1 MLYITSVDHM
11 FNQQFCLY
19 VLFYFILNFQNC
31 FSKGAFY
38 GYTQCDNFNV
48 EEDCNREGCIWCNYS
63 SPVCKEINSCYRDNV
78 TEFCRISLTDRWF
91 CNLTIV
97 TIGLLILFN
106 IYINNAIFKILQS
119 IFNIYLTASIFL
131 MIIMIPNLV
140 LLNYSITYF
149 YYYSFGNIGLLIL
162 VYCIHSFIN

>member
-1 MLYITSVDHM
+1 MLKKTAIE
-11 FNQQFCLY
+11 
-19 VLFYFILNFQNC
+19 
-31 FSKGAFY
+31 K
-38 GYTQCDNFNV
+38 
-48 EEDCNREGCIWCNYS
+48 GCIWCNFS

-119 IFNIYLTASIFL
+119 IFNVYLTASIFL

-140 LLNYSITYF
+140 LLNYNITYF
-149 YYYSFGNIGLLIL
+149 YYYVL
-162 VYCIHSFIN
+162 VI